1 MKMRELWKLF
11 RSDTFH
17 STCANGRKVKRIK
30 SCVIISL
37 IPNIIM
43 FLLLIA
49 LASFVSICSSWFK
62 YCQILR
68 ECTCALSSRTLGL
81 HSGCS
86 ILMKA
91 DNFSRCCFF
100 FSSSIPFFLPLLL
113 RTSSPL
119 IDMIWQEIFERQR
132 CANCPE
138 ISTVCSCWRR
148 SWTLASY

>member
-1 MKMRELWKLF
+1 MRAVEIIPF
-11 RSDTFH
+11 RYISFNLCQWPEGETH
-17 STCANGRKVKRIK
+17 WQLHL
-30 SCVIISL
+30 ISL
-37 IPNIIM
+37 IPNTLM
-43 FLLLIA
+43 LLLLIA
-49 LASFVSICSSWFK
+49 SASLASIYPFWFK
-62 YCQILR
+62 LSKLR
-68 ECTCALSSRTLGL
+68 ERTCALSSWTLEL

-100 FSSSIPFFLPLLL
+100 SSFIPFFLPLLL
-113 RTSSPL
+113 RTSFPL